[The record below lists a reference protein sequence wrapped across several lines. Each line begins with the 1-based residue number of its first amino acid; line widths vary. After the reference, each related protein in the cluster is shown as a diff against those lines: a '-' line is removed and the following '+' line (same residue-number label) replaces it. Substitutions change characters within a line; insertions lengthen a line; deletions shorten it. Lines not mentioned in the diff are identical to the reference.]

1 MLLGTVEEADPEE
14 EQRDEGIE
22 GIEGIEGEVA
32 DVVEENIEIADVL
45 EDSDVESLSD
55 KSTVDTTEAP
65 PVEPEPEPESK
76 PEPEPESKPEQEVSD
91 NEAAAAAAVQVSTRR
106 APEHVPYLLIGA
118 GTASFAAYRAIKAR
132 DPLAKILIIGDE
144 EHLPYMRT
152 PLSKELWF
160 MTDKKAVEEL
170 RFKQWNG
177 RERSLHFE
185 PQSFYLPL
193 EEFDESS
200 KGGISLLLGERVTR
214 VDAGSRTVFLSDGT
228 EIHYDKCLIATG

>member
-22 GIEGIEGEVA
+22 GIEGEVA

-45 EDSDVESLSD
+45 EESDVESLSD
-55 KSTVDTTEAP
+55 KSTVDTTEAQ
-65 PVEPEPEPESK
+65 PVE

-91 NEAAAAAAVQVSTRR
+91 NEAAAAAVQVSTRR

>member
-1 MLLGTVEEADPEE
+1 MLLGAVEEPEE
-14 EQRDEGIE
+14 EQGD
-22 GIEGIEGEVA
+22 EGEVVE
-32 DVVEENIEIADVL
+32 VVEENIDIADVL

-55 KSTVDTTEAP
+55 KSTVDTTEAQ
-65 PVEPEPEPESK
+65 PVE

-91 NEAAAAAAVQVSTRR
+91 NEAAAAAVQVSTRR

>member
-22 GIEGIEGEVA
+22 GIEGEVA

-45 EDSDVESLSD
+45 EESDVESLSD

-65 PVEPEPEPESK
+65 PVEPEPEPE
-76 PEPEPESKPEQEVSD
+76 PESKAEQEVSN
-91 NEAAAAAAVQVSTRR
+91 NEAAAAVQVSTRR

>member
-1 MLLGTVEEADPEE
+1 MLLGAVEEPEE
-14 EQRDEGIE
+14 EQGD
-22 GIEGIEGEVA
+22 EGEVVE
-32 DVVEENIEIADVL
+32 VVEENIEIADVL
-45 EDSDVESLSD
+45 EESDVESLSD
-55 KSTVDTTEAP
+55 KSTVDTTEAQ
-65 PVEPEPEPESK
+65 PVE

-91 NEAAAAAAVQVSTRR
+91 NEAADAAAAVKVSTRR